1 MPWGYRRKKRI
12 AMKLWHG
19 FWQRLP
25 QPRRQAKTA
34 ALYGIPIQMIRSY
47 ISAASETSNGPS
59 ASLGASFVCK
69 ACGEPFRT
77 LELACQHL
85 RAYSDISPH
94 PYVPSG
100 CGGEGKGQAVA

>member
-1 MPWGYRRKKRI
+1 MAWGYRRKKRI
-12 AMKLWHG
+12 SHETLAWVL
-19 FWQRLP
+19 
-25 QPRRQAKTA
+25 A
-34 ALYGIPIQMIRSY
+34 AAAPAAAQGKDHSAYGIPIQMIRSY

>member
-1 MPWGYRRKKRI
+1 
-12 AMKLWHG
+12 MKLWHG

-25 QPRRQAKTA
+25 QPRRRAKTT

-47 ISAASETSNGPS
+47 ISAASETSNG
-59 ASLGASFVCK
+59 FMCK

-100 CGGEGKGQAVA
+100 CGGEGRGQGGGMTPKHDLTVT